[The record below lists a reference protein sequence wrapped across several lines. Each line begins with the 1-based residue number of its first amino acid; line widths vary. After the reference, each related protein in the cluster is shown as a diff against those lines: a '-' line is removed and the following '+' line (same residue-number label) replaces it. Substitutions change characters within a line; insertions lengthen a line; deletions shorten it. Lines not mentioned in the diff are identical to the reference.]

1 MGKKVTILGSTG
13 SIGRQTLEVI
23 AASNGEYEVLGISGD
38 RNTALLAEQALRFR
52 PRYVAAKTAMEPDG
66 LPQGTELLCGSEGVC
81 ELAGAAEADIVVN
94 GISGFAA
101 LRPLL
106 AALKAGKRVALA
118 NKESV
123 VCGKQLVDAALKA
136 NGGEIMP
143 VDSEQSALFQCMN
156 GGERREI
163 RKLLLTA
170 SGGRFWNRPFA
181 ALAEIT
187 LEEALSHP
195 TWNMGQ
201 KITIDSATLFN
212 KGLEVIE
219 TSYLFDIPGERIEV
233 LIHPQSVVH
242 SLVEFCDGT
251 VIGNL
256 SVPDMRLP
264 IQYALTYPS
273 RPLADD
279 CRLRMS
285 VRWSFILRRRNVFLH
300 FALRIERCARAA
312 RCLQCTTVQ
321 MKLRSSCSWNAGYG
335 LPTSMRRSSMPWNV
349 ICLRRSIH
357 SKRCLTPTGKRVL
370 WSKLISV
377 DNSIRK
383 AGAAT

>member
-219 TSYLFDIPGERIEV
+219 ASYLFDIPGERIEV

-264 IQYALTYPS
+264 IQYALTYPERKPS
-273 RPLADD
+273 PCRRLSLAD
-279 CRLRMS
+279 
-285 VRWSFILRRRNVFLH
+285 V
-300 FALRIERCARAA
+300 
-312 RCLQCTTVQ
+312 
-321 MKLRSSCSWNAGYG
+321 G
-335 LPTSMRRSSMPWNV
+335 L
-349 ICLRRSIH
+349 L
-357 SKRCLTPTGKRVL
+357 
-370 WSKLISV
+370 
-377 DNSIRK
+377 
-383 AGAAT
+383 

>member
-1 MGKKVTILGSTG
+1 MGKKVTVLGSTG

-38 RNTALLAEQALRFR
+38 RNAALLAEQALRFR

-143 VDSEQSALFQCMN
+143 VDSEQSALFQCMK

-219 TSYLFDIPGERIEV
+219 ASYLFDIPGERIEV

-264 IQYALTYPS
+264 IQYALTYPERKPS
-273 RPLADD
+273 PCRRLSLADVGLLEFHPAPEE
-279 CRLRMS
+279 RYP
-285 VRWSFILRRRNVFLH
+285 
-300 FALRIERCARAA
+300 ALRFAYRALREGGTMPTVYNGANEAAVKLFMERRIRFTDIYAAVEYALDRHMPSPVDSLETVFDADWEARALGEA
-312 RCLQCTTVQ
+312 YFGR
-321 MKLRSSCSWNAGYG
+321 
-335 LPTSMRRSSMPWNV
+335 
-349 ICLRRSIH
+349 
-357 SKRCLTPTGKRVL
+357 
-370 WSKLISV
+370 
-377 DNSIRK
+377 
-383 AGAAT
+383 